1 MSIDPRVALGSLTA
15 ALEEHLIA
23 AASRRGDEDPAVEAA
38 FFAVADAFEAYAD
51 ALYDAYGEDLPLD
64 LLDSDDDD
72 DDDDS
77 DEDADSDRGAGEDE
91 GADDG
96 EDALAGRDF

>member
-15 ALEEHLIA
+15 ALEEHLA
-23 AASRRGDEDPAVEAA
+23 AASNRRGDEDPAVEAA
-38 FFAVADAFEAYAD
+38 FFSVADAFEAYAD
-51 ALYDAYGEDLPLD
+51 ALYDAYGEDLPMD

-72 DDDDS
+72 DDDD
-77 DEDADSDRGAGEDE
+77 DEDDSDGDDGDDDE
-91 GADDG
+91 NADDG